1 MGNQAG
7 RAKSYIDAN
16 VTREMSDLAMQYRS
30 LKGDNERLSVKK
42 LRLSEMSMLSG
53 GRKSQDIERMMD
65 QIFPDQKYITFL
77 DYIKLQIKK
86 GGSSEELSLILETL
100 FREID
105 DGDGL
110 LTVEELVN
118 LEASLD
124 FKLTVDQADKI
135 IKTYDSDGDGRMSFD
150 EFFYYYSST
159 QRT

>member
-42 LRLSEMSMLSG
+42 LRLSELSMLSG

-86 GGSSEELSLILETL
+86 GGSSEELALILETL

-110 LTVEELVN
+110 LTPEELVN
-118 LEASLD
+118 LEASMD
-124 FKLTVDQADKI
+124 FKLTVDQAEQI
-135 IKTYDSDGDGRMSFD
+135 IRTYDLDGDGRMSFD

-159 QRT
+159 HTT

>member
-16 VTREMSDLAMQYRS
+16 VTREVSELAMQYRS

-42 LRLSEMSMLSG
+42 LRLSELSMLSG

-65 QIFPDQKYITFL
+65 QIFPDQKYITFI

-110 LTVEELVN
+110 LTPEELVN

-135 IKTYDSDGDGRMSFD
+135 IKTYDLDCDGKRKK
-150 EFFYYYSST
+150 
-159 QRT
+159 